1 MSNIVDVIMMRI
13 LRSSL
18 IFALVALFP
27 AVICAQEGDI
37 YYEKLKKELPNF
49 ATVLMYNQV

>member
-49 ATVLMYNQV
+49 ATELMYNQV